1 MQKKNDVLHINTVYY
16 IPYIIHIVFIV
27 SEQLYRKCMSKLQF
41 LLILQGFFHA
51 LCRVNAYCFFL
62 YTDSITLNTS
72 FPSLPLFD
80 THTLRRAPAAQE
92 SHGEGGNLE

>member
-1 MQKKNDVLHINTVYY
+1 
-16 IPYIIHIVFIV
+16 
-27 SEQLYRKCMSKLQF
+27 MSKLQF

-51 LCRVNAYCFFL
+51 LCRVNAYCFFFIL
-62 YTDSITLNTS
+62 IQALNTS

-80 THTLRRAPAAQE
+80 THTLRSAPAAQE